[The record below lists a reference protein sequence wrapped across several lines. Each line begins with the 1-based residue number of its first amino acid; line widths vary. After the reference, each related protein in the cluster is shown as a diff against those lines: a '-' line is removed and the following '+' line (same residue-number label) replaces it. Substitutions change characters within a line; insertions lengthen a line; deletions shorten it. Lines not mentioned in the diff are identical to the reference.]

1 MTGMFHPL
9 PLFVGLRYVRARS
22 HKFFVSFI
30 TWTSLAGVCVGV
42 AALIVILSVMNG
54 FEGDL
59 RQRLLALDADARVV
73 PVDTQGAAAP
83 GPEQWQQAAQAIR
96 SSPGVVGVAP
106 YAQIQALAVRTPE
119 MLPVELRG
127 IDPRAEPSVTRLTG
141 AITEGKLADLTA
153 GSDDVIIGEVIA
165 EELGLAPGDAI
176 TLLIPTVSAGGVPT
190 PRLRQFK
197 VAGMFEVGLSDEDAA
212 LVFANIADVRA
223 LGASAQGDQGLRA
236 RYRDALDAP
245 VVSAAL
251 RSRIPRGFQVIDWTQ
266 DNADYFR
273 AIRIEK
279 TMMSLILLLIVAV
292 AAFNIVA
299 MLVMVVTDKR
309 TDIAILRT
317 FGASPRRVMGIFLTQ
332 GLVIGWLGVALG
344 VGLGL
349 LLAFNVDTIVPFLQN
364 TFGFQIFSSSVYY
377 ITTIPSIVRWS
388 NVAVIGGAALAL
400 TAAATVYPA
409 VRASRTAPAEA
420 LRYE

>member
-1 MTGMFHPL
+1 MFHPL
-9 PLFVGLRYVRARS
+9 SLYVGLRYVRARS

-59 RQRLLALDADARVV
+59 RQRLLSLDADARVV
-73 PVDTQGAAAP
+73 PVDTESAQTP
-83 GPEQWQQAAQAIR
+83 SPEQWQQAARAIAG
-96 SSPGVVGVAP
+96 SPGVVGVAP

-119 MLPVELRG
+119 MVPVELRG
-127 IDPRAEPSVTRLTG
+127 IDPKAEPAVTQLAG

-153 GSDDVIIGEVIA
+153 GSDNVIIGEVIA
-165 EELGLAPGDAI
+165 EELGLASGDSL
-176 TLLIPTVSAGGVPT
+176 TLLIPTVTDGVPT
-190 PRLRQFK
+190 PRLRQFR
-197 VAGMFEVGLSDEDAA
+197 VAGVFEVGLSDQDAM
-212 LVFANIADVRA
+212 LVFANIGDVRA
-223 LGASAQGDQGLRA
+223 LGPSAQGDQGLRI
-236 RYRDALDAP
+236 RYRDALAAP
-245 VVSAAL
+245 VTSAGL
-251 RSRIPRGFQVIDWTQ
+251 RTRLPGGLQVIDWTQ

-317 FGASPRRVMGIFLTQ
+317 FGASPRRVMGVFLTQ

-344 VGLGL
+344 VALGL

-364 TFGFQIFSSSVYY
+364 TFHFQIFSSSVYY

-388 NVAVIGGAALAL
+388 NVAAISIAALVL
-400 TAAATVYPA
+400 TAAATIYPA